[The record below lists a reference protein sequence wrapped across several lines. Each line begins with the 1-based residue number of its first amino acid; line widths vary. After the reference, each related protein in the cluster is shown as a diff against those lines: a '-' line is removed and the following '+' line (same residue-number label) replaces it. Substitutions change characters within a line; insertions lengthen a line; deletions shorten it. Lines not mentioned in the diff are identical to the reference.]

1 VALSCATVFL
11 WVQRK
16 KPHLVYNSDMV
27 FSDSFSS
34 QQKSKSP
41 PPETTNEEAAHL
53 KSLVEKK
60 KPVSIK
66 LVDGEVVNGWIEY
79 YDRNMLR
86 LTREG
91 KPNLFIFKNQIAYVS
106 E

>member
-1 VALSCATVFL
+1 MLLAFYLRRALL
-11 WVQRK
+11 
-16 KPHLVYNSDMV
+16 YNSAMP
-27 FSDSFSS
+27 FSDSFSP
-34 QQKSKSP
+34 QKSKSP

-53 KSLVEKK
+53 KLLVEKK

-66 LVDGEVVNGWIEY
+66 LLDGEVVSGWIEY

-91 KPNLFIFKNQIAYVS
+91 QPNLFIFKNQISYVA